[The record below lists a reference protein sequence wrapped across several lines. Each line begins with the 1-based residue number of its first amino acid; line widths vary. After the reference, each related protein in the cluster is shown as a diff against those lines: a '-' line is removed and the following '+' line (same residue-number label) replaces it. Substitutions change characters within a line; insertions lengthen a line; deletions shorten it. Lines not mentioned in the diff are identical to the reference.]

1 MMTCNKSEIS
11 INIFS
16 SKPDKNGHVVRT
28 KTFLINPNINSRSM
42 GYLVGYVQAQNDAGC
57 RVEVV

>member
-1 MMTCNKSEIS
+1 MHRKIS

>member
-1 MMTCNKSEIS
+1 MRVPVT

-28 KTFLINPNINSRSM
+28 RTFSVIPNPNSRSM
-42 GYLVGYVQAQNDAGC
+42 GYLIGYVQAQNDHGC

>member
-1 MMTCNKSEIS
+1 MQAQVL

-16 SKPDKNGHVVRT
+16 SKPDKHGHVVRT

>member
-1 MMTCNKSEIS
+1 MQAQVS
-11 INIFS
+11 INIFN
-16 SKPDKNGHVVRT
+16 SKPNKNGHVVTT
-28 KTFLINPNINSRSM
+28 KTFLVNPNINSRSM

>member
-1 MMTCNKSEIS
+1 MQAQVS

-28 KTFLINPNINSRSM
+28 KTFLVNPNINSRSM
-42 GYLVGYVQAQNDAGC
+42 AYLIDYVQTQKESGC

>member
-1 MMTCNKSEIS
+1 MRVPVT

-28 KTFLINPNINSRSM
+28 RTFSVIPNPNSRSM
-42 GYLVGYVQAQNDAGC
+42 GYLVGYVQAQNDHGC

>member
-1 MMTCNKSEIS
+1 MRVPVT
-11 INIFS
+11 INIYS

-28 KTFLINPNINSRSM
+28 RTFNVIPDPNSRSM
-42 GYLVGYVQAQNDAGC
+42 GYLIGYVQAQNDHGC